1 MPDTIFVVRD
11 NNIEITPSQI
21 PQHVI
26 NNVARATLKAVQKY
40 FDNPAVQ
47 KEYEAWKNKRHK
59 ETE

>member
-1 MPDTIFVVRD
+1 MPDTMLVVRG
-11 NNIEITPSQI
+11 NNIEVTPSQI

-26 NNVARATLKAVQKY
+26 NNAARATLKAVQKY